1 MSIAICSSFLLE
13 CLTGVH
19 DLSTDVIKCALFDGS
34 ADFDIDTTAYSTTNE
49 AVAGDGYTAG
59 GVTLALS
66 SGYPQIENDRAGV
79 RFDDASWTLTA
90 NKTVRWALIYNSS
103 KSNKAILSIDLF
115 GQARTVTGSFSL
127 GFPLALAPIINL
139 SCPVVR

>member
-1 MSIAICSSFLLE
+1 MSIAICSSYLLQNM
-13 CLTGVH
+13 TATH
-19 DLSTDVIKCALFDGS
+19 DLSSDVIKLALFDGS

-49 AVAGDGYTAG
+49 TASGDGYTTG
-59 GVTLALS
+59 GATLTPS
-66 SGYPQIENDRAGV
+66 SGYPQIISDRACM
-79 RFDDASWTLTA
+79 RFDDPSWTFTA

-115 GQARTVTGSFSL
+115 GQARTVTGSFALS
-127 GFPLALAPIINL
+127 FPLALAPIINL